1 MRQNNQTIHEQIPTQ
16 RIPISMM
23 IRNCPKCGGILERSI
38 SGIFLKCSSCG
49 KQLSQFLPT
58 KYSHQRSTS

>member
-1 MRQNNQTIHEQIPTQ
+1 MQNSKHV
-16 RIPISMM
+16 SL
-23 IRNCPKCGGILERSI
+23 IRVPMSVLVKTCPKCNGILERSY

-58 KYSHQRSTS
+58 RYSQQRRAS